1 MSSNNALKEYSWYEH
16 YSYLLDYNE
25 IFETIF
31 PGRDATNK
39 GHGLH
44 NDVII
49 ITGKKG
55 VGKTEIAKMLAYI
68 FSTKETDKFAVFCGI
83 PDLYSDL
90 QEVLGKDKVL
100 QMDLKEVEDE
110 GDYTVPP
117 VEMFEDV
124 FVIFDDTEK
133 HESKEIE
140 KMLWRL
146 VNSIAQKGRNYRTT
160 LICIL
165 DHLNKGLTSSTLL
178 REMDALIIFPRYFD
192 MNTFNTIIHHIG
204 IPKHIVEALYKLDE
218 RFILIRNSAPQYF
231 FLGTSMQKTNNYNTI
246 LRLAY
251 GDQYSGKGSD
261 DEDETESG
269 EEDEANIDNI
279 LGILRNA
286 DIKENGVEE
295 DISGMPAKIY

>member
-1 MSSNNALKEYSWYEH
+1 
-16 YSYLLDYNE
+16 
-25 IFETIF
+25 
-31 PGRDATNK
+31 
-39 GHGLH
+39 
-44 NDVII
+44 
-49 ITGKKG
+49 
-55 VGKTEIAKMLAYI
+55 
-68 FSTKETDKFAVFCGI
+68 
-83 PDLYSDL
+83 
-90 QEVLGKDKVL
+90 
-100 QMDLKEVEDE
+100 MDLEEVEEE

-160 LICIL
+160 LVCIL
-165 DHLNKGLTSSTLL
+165 HHLNKGLTSSTLL

-192 MNTFNTIIHHIG
+192 MNTFNSIIHHIG

-231 FLGTSMQKTNNYNTI
+231 FLGTSMQKTNNYNTV

-251 GDQYSGKGSD
+251 GDQYSGKGND
-261 DEDETESG
+261 DESEESG
-269 EEDEANIDNI
+269 EEDDANIDNI
-279 LGILRNA
+279 LGVLRNV

-295 DISGMPAKIY
+295 DISGMPSKIY

>member
-1 MSSNNALKEYSWYEH
+1 MNSNTLKEYSWYEH

-25 IFETIF
+25 IFETLF

-68 FSTKETDKFAVFCGI
+68 FSTKESDKFVIFCGI

-90 QEVLGKDKVL
+90 QEALGKDKVL
-100 QMDLKEVEDE
+100 QMDLEEVEEE

-117 VEMFEDV
+117 VEMFENV

-140 KMLWRL
+140 KMFWRL

-165 DHLNKGLTSSTLL
+165 HHLNKGLTSTTLL

-192 MNTFNTIIHHIG
+192 MNTFNSIIHHIG

-251 GDQYSGKGSD
+251 GDQYYGKGHEDESES
-261 DEDETESG
+261 DED
-269 EEDEANIDNI
+269 DEANIDNI
-279 LGILRNA
+279 LGILRNV

-295 DISGMPAKIY
+295 DISGMPSKIY